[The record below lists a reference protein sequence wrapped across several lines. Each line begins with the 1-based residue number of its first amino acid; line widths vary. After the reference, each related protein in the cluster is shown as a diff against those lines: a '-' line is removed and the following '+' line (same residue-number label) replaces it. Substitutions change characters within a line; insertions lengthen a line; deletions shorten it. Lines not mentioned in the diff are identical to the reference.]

1 MTDFESNEQKLNS
14 TETHLANARAL
25 RKERIGRVISAR
37 MKGTCVVEALTRV
50 PHFRFGKIVKHR
62 KRYYVHDE
70 ANTARTGDVVRICE
84 TRRISKLKCWRL
96 VEILESSNWNR

>member
-1 MTDFESNEQKLNS
+1 MTAFDNNEQTSNIA
-14 TETHLANARAL
+14 EARLANARAL

-37 MKGTCVVEALTRV
+37 MKGTCVVEAVNRV

-70 ANTARTGDVVRICE
+70 ENTARIGDMVRICE

-96 VEILESSNWNR
+96 VEILEASN